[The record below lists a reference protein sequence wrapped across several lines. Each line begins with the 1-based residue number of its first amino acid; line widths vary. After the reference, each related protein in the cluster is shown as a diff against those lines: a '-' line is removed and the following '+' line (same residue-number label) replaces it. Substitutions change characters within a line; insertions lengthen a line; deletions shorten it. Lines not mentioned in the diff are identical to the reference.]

1 VHQTTIQPASPWP
14 HRVAVVLCCAT
25 FPLIWI
31 GGLVTTHDAGMAVPD
46 WPNTYGYNL
55 FLYPYSEW
63 FAAPWDLF
71 IEHGHRLLAAAVGL
85 LTIALVIVVWR
96 KDDRRWMLGAAVVA
110 LALVIAQGV
119 LGGLRVLFDARTLA
133 MIHGCVGPLFFT
145 YCVLLATLT
154 SQRWREASTSGRVQA
169 SQAATAIAIA
179 LLAYAQ
185 LVLGAQLRHAGE
197 SLSPATFR
205 TFVVF
210 HLVVAG
216 MLVFAISTLAVMH
229 RASPSWLR
237 RPSWGLVA
245 VVVMQVLLGAAAWV
259 VNYGW
264 PVWFENS
271 SVAAAFTVQAK
282 GQLQADVT
290 TAHVAIGSMIL
301 AVGAMIA
308 LRSWRLV
315 DFRQARAVSIPRG
328 AGAAA

>member
-1 VHQTTIQPASPWP
+1 
-14 HRVAVVLCCAT
+14 LCCAT

-63 FAAPWDLF
+63 FSAPWDLF

-85 LTIALVIVVWR
+85 LTIALVVVVWR
-96 KDDRRWMLGAAVVA
+96 KDDRRWMRGAAIVA

-119 LGGLRVLFDARTLA
+119 LGGLRVLFDARTFA
-133 MIHGCVGPLFFT
+133 MIHGCVGPVFFT

-154 SQRWREASTSGRVQA
+154 SRRWRQA
-169 SQAATAIAIA
+169 SPSGGVSENQAATAIAIA

-210 HLVVAG
+210 HLVVAAL
-216 MLVFAISTLAVMH
+216 LVASIVTLTIKH

-237 RPSWGLVA
+237 RPSWALLA
-245 VVVMQVLLGAAAWV
+245 LVVVQVLLGVGAWI

-264 PVWFENS
+264 PAWFENS
-271 SVAAAFTVQAK
+271 LMAAAFTVQAK
-282 GQLQADVT
+282 GQIQADVT
-290 TAHVAIGSMIL
+290 TAHVAFGSLIL
-301 AVGAMIA
+301 ATSAMVA

-315 DFRQARAVSIPRG
+315 DLRRVRVSMPLG
-328 AGAAA
+328 AGATA